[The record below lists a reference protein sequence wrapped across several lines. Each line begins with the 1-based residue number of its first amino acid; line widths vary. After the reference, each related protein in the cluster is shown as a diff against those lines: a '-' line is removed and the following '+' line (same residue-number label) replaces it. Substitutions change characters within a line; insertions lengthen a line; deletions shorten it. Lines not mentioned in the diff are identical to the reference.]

1 MRTGDEM
8 KRRHEITRNA
18 AEASHALVPEET
30 AAEAEEAEKMFVE
43 MTASFYERRRAGICH
58 VFEAVC
64 GAPPK
69 AEWKGR
75 QGTISVICDT
85 LCIEKNSRRHVEKVL
100 DGIVAAKVKS
110 EEYDPHAPLAHG
122 ALLRYSY
129 GPM

>member
-30 AAEAEEAEKMFVE
+30 AAEAEEAEQIFVE

-75 QGTISVICDT
+75 GGTISVICDC
-85 LCIEKNSRRHVEKVL
+85 LGIEIHSRRLVEKVL
-100 DGIVAAKVKS
+100 DDIVAAKARL
-110 EEYDPHAPLAHG
+110 EEYDPHATLAHG
-122 ALLRYSY
+122 AFAV
-129 GPM
+129 